1 MPTFKRVLR
10 WLTVVILGLGVIGVL
25 TLATLYY
32 VVSARLP
39 DVQTLRDI
47 EMQEPL
53 YVYSRDGRLMALF
66 GETRRYPVQIEEV
79 PDQVKQAFIAIED
92 ARFYDHH
99 GVDPKGVAR
108 AIWLLATTNDQR
120 VPGGSTITQQVA
132 RQFFL
137 SSEYSYT
144 RKFAEMLLALKM
156 ERELSK
162 DEILEL
168 YLNKSFFGNRS
179 YGVAAAAEFYYG
191 KALDD
196 LTLEEA
202 ATLAA
207 IPKFPSSGNPVTN
220 PERARIRRDYVM
232 QRMRELGYIN
242 EAAEREGKATAMHAR
257 PHERPVEV
265 YAPYVAEMVRQEMI
279 ARFGGDVL
287 TKGYHVT
294 TTIDP
299 DYQAAAERSL
309 RDGLTVYDRRYGW
322 NGAEQSFE
330 LAADED
336 AATVAAR
343 LRGIATQAGLRPA
356 IVLRSGNGTADVVLA
371 DGTTAT
377 LDAEASKWTQRA
389 PSALMER
396 GDLVRVQRIETPARD
411 GEDGAPPAAPVV
423 TYQLGQVP
431 RGQATLVSMEYD
443 TGALRALV
451 GGFSFAGQKFNRAT
465 QARRQPGS
473 AFKPFIF
480 AAGFERGFNPASI
493 VPDAPVVFRMRRGQD
508 WRPQNA
514 DGRFMGPMQLRS
526 ALALSRNL
534 VSVRLL
540 DAIGVDY
547 ARRYI
552 SHFGFDES
560 ELPPNLSISLGT
572 PSLTPLD
579 VTRGYAVFANGG
591 FRVTPWFID
600 EVHDRNGELV
610 FKENPAR
617 ACRGCAG
624 GARPTQGET
633 ATPTPS
639 HIVDGFDFGPATPTA
654 APAPAVVE
662 TADEARDDAIIPEG
676 TEDGAEFIMAPR
688 AIDER
693 VAWQLV
699 SIMRDVVQRGTGT
712 AARSIGR
719 EDVGGKTGSTNDFR
733 DAWFAGFGGNL
744 VTSVW
749 VGRDDNRSLGRREYG
764 GRSAL
769 PIWIDYMAAALEDQ
783 PLMPHEVPDGLV
795 QVNVSEGGRLL
806 PAGSGGRTEYVKV
819 EDLERM
825 AAEIDDGFDDT
836 MPAEEVFDIF

>member
-191 KALDD
+191 KALVD
-196 LTLEEA
+196 LTVEEA

-232 QRMRELGYIN
+232 QRMRELGYIG

-336 AATVAAR
+336 AATVSAR

-356 IVLRSGNGTADVVLA
+356 IVLRSGNGTS
-371 DGTTAT
+371 T
-377 LDAEASKWTQRA
+377 LR
-389 PSALMER
+389 
-396 GDLVRVQRIETPARD
+396 
-411 GEDGAPPAAPVV
+411 
-423 TYQLGQVP
+423 
-431 RGQATLVSMEYD
+431 
-443 TGALRALV
+443 
-451 GGFSFAGQKFNRAT
+451 
-465 QARRQPGS
+465 
-473 AFKPFIF
+473 
-480 AAGFERGFNPASI
+480 
-493 VPDAPVVFRMRRGQD
+493 
-508 WRPQNA
+508 
-514 DGRFMGPMQLRS
+514 
-526 ALALSRNL
+526 
-534 VSVRLL
+534 
-540 DAIGVDY
+540 
-547 ARRYI
+547 
-552 SHFGFDES
+552 
-560 ELPPNLSISLGT
+560 
-572 PSLTPLD
+572 
-579 VTRGYAVFANGG
+579 
-591 FRVTPWFID
+591 
-600 EVHDRNGELV
+600 
-610 FKENPAR
+610 
-617 ACRGCAG
+617 
-624 GARPTQGET
+624 
-633 ATPTPS
+633 
-639 HIVDGFDFGPATPTA
+639 
-654 APAPAVVE
+654 
-662 TADEARDDAIIPEG
+662 
-676 TEDGAEFIMAPR
+676 
-688 AIDER
+688 
-693 VAWQLV
+693 
-699 SIMRDVVQRGTGT
+699 
-712 AARSIGR
+712 
-719 EDVGGKTGSTNDFR
+719 
-733 DAWFAGFGGNL
+733 
-744 VTSVW
+744 
-749 VGRDDNRSLGRREYG
+749 
-764 GRSAL
+764 
-769 PIWIDYMAAALEDQ
+769 
-783 PLMPHEVPDGLV
+783 
-795 QVNVSEGGRLL
+795 
-806 PAGSGGRTEYVKV
+806 
-819 EDLERM
+819 
-825 AAEIDDGFDDT
+825 
-836 MPAEEVFDIF
+836 